1 MWMVA
6 TQDTLDP
13 GVGGVVRQ
21 ECQGDTGSSLRR
33 LNGRNDACVRLRKIC
48 NGKRPQTSGR
58 IDWNA
63 RARGPEAQA
72 GSRSVHAGEQAS
84 QRYFSSAFPVGR
96 MLLTS
101 YQYPI
106 HFHTAGRHRMILGA
120 AARGDGSTGSRCSE
134 PFFGVPTPD
143 GGRPPLHCAPLHAS
157 LIVDVASRSAAD
169 RGMQS
174 SLQRFEA
181 C

>member
-48 NGKRPQTSGR
+48 NGERPQTSGR

-63 RARGPEAQA
+63 RARGPEARA

-84 QRYFSSAFPVGR
+84 QRYLSSAFAVGR
-96 MLLTS
+96 M
-101 YQYPI
+101 
-106 HFHTAGRHRMILGA
+106 F
-120 AARGDGSTGSRCSE
+120 
-134 PFFGVPTPD
+134 
-143 GGRPPLHCAPLHAS
+143 
-157 LIVDVASRSAAD
+157 VDVLPISNPLSHSRQASDDPGGCRE
-169 RGMQS
+169 RGRLDGKP
-174 SLQRFEA
+174 LQ
-181 C
+181 

>member
-1 MWMVA
+1 MGGMMRVCGCGRSA
-6 TQDTLDP
+6 TGRDRRP
-13 GVGGVVRQ
+13 AGGLIGMRGLGAPRHRQ
-21 ECQGDTGSSLRR
+21 EADPSMLASRR
-33 LNGRNDACVRLRKIC
+33 V
-48 NGKRPQTSGR
+48 
-58 IDWNA
+58 
-63 RARGPEAQA
+63 
-72 GSRSVHAGEQAS
+72 
-84 QRYFSSAFPVGR
+84 SAISPPLFQLGGC
-96 MLLTS
+96 LLTS

-120 AARGDGSTGSRCSE
+120 AARGDGSTGSLCSE

>member
-96 MLLTS
+96 M
-101 YQYPI
+101 
-106 HFHTAGRHRMILGA
+106 F
-120 AARGDGSTGSRCSE
+120 
-134 PFFGVPTPD
+134 
-143 GGRPPLHCAPLHAS
+143 
-157 LIVDVASRSAAD
+157 VDVLPISNPLSHSRQASDHSGGCRE
-169 RGMQS
+169 RGRLDGKP
-174 SLQRFEA
+174 LQ
-181 C
+181 

>member
-21 ECQGDTGSSLRR
+21 ECQGDTASSLRR

-63 RARGPEAQA
+63 RARGPEHRQEADPSMLA
-72 GSRSVHAGEQAS
+72 GRRV
-84 QRYFSSAFPVGR
+84 SAISPPLFQLGGC
-96 MLLTS
+96 LLTS
-101 YQYPI
+101 YPYPI

-120 AARGDGSTGSRCSE
+120 AARGDGSTGSLCSE

-143 GGRPPLHCAPLHAS
+143 GGRPPLHCALLHAS
-157 LIVDVASRSAAD
+157 PIVDVASRSAAD